1 LNLEKRKAS
10 TYSYRV
16 KGVLVFLVIYAISSW
31 RENKN
36 QILINNTVTIKINY
50 KNINLYNNK
59 NCNMIYIVLKK
70 KKKKSV
76 ICGCFRLSSLTSDC
90 VSNFSLIP
98 IKATNLISA

>member
-1 LNLEKRKAS
+1 MNLEKRKAS

-36 QILINNTVTIKINY
+36 QILTNNTVTIKINY

-70 KKKKSV
+70 KKKKV
-76 ICGCFRLSSLTSDC
+76 
-90 VSNFSLIP
+90 
-98 IKATNLISA
+98 

>member
-1 LNLEKRKAS
+1 MNLEKRKAS

-59 NCNMIYIVLKK
+59 ICNMIYIALKK
-70 KKKKSV
+70 KKKKV
-76 ICGCFRLSSLTSDC
+76 
-90 VSNFSLIP
+90 
-98 IKATNLISA
+98 